1 MKPLRREFLHL
12 ACAAVAITLVMP
24 CGHTTWS
31 QPATQ
36 TIKLLVPYPAG
47 GVADFL
53 ARLLAEHIGRV
64 QGQTMVVENRAGAN
78 AVIGAEAVARS
89 IPDGKTLLINS
100 QDLITTSHVR
110 KLSYDPLASFE
121 PICYLGNSQTVII
134 VNGASPYRTV
144 ADLIDAARD
153 KPGELTVA
161 STGPGRVHH
170 IAVM

>member
-24 CGHTTWS
+24 CGHTAWS

-78 AVIGAEAVARS
+78 AVIGAEAV
-89 IPDGKTLLINS
+89 
-100 QDLITTSHVR
+100 
-110 KLSYDPLASFE
+110 
-121 PICYLGNSQTVII
+121 
-134 VNGASPYRTV
+134 GAQS
-144 ADLIDAARD
+144 
-153 KPGELTVA
+153 LTE
-161 STGPGRVHH
+161 RRF
-170 IAVM
+170 